1 MPKTLQY
8 RENAVIYFQGDTA
21 DKIFLLQIG
30 KVNLTYQD
38 IETNEAVRD
47 SVQPGEFFGVKS
59 ALGHHP
65 REENAIT
72 SQEATL
78 VVFTIPEFEQLA
90 MSNTRI
96 IMKMLKVFSRQ
107 MRRIHQQAANL
118 MKKEGQDEM
127 NPELGLFN
135 VGEYYLKNQ
144 RFNQA
149 KYIFGR
155 YLTYYPGG
163 SNADR
168 ATQYLAFA
176 ENAINEARVDKRDTP
191 EVKAKSSIGKV
202 IKEGEGS
209 ESETARAYNRAVNFI
224 SQGKSQ
230 QASILL
236 KRIIEVNNEPEY
248 TAKSL
253 YEIGRCLFMMNK
265 FEECIQHCA
274 AMITTYPRHP
284 NLGEA
289 LLLMGQSHENQ
300 GRKGQAEIFYRK
312 ILIIVTEEG
321 DPVNMNAKKAL
332 AAMRRV

>member
-30 KVNLTYQD
+30 KVNLAYQD

-72 SQEATL
+72 SKETTL

-90 MSNTRI
+90 MANTRI

-107 MRRIHQQAANL
+107 MRQIHQQTANL

-127 NPELGLFN
+127 SAELGLFN
-135 VGEYYLKNQ
+135 VGEYYLKKQ
-144 RFNQA
+144 RFDQA
-149 KYIFGR
+149 KYIFSR
-155 YLTYYPGG
+155 YLIYYPGG
-163 SNADR
+163 SYADR
-168 ATQYLAFA
+168 VTQNLAFA
-176 ENAINEARVDKRDTP
+176 ENAISKAGADTRDKPT
-191 EVKAKSSIGKV
+191 VKANSSIGKV
-202 IKEGEGS
+202 VKEGDGS
-209 ESETARAYNRAVNFI
+209 ESETARAYNRAVNCI
-224 SQGKSQ
+224 SQGKFQ
-230 QASILL
+230 QASSILR
-236 KRIIEVNNEPEY
+236 KIIEANQEPEY
-248 TAKSL
+248 TAKSF

-265 FEECIQHCA
+265 FEECIQHCT

-284 NLGEA
+284 NLGDA

-300 GRKGQAEIFYRK
+300 GRKGQAETFYRK
-312 ILIIVTEEG
+312 ILVIVTEER

-332 AAMRRV
+332 AAIRGA